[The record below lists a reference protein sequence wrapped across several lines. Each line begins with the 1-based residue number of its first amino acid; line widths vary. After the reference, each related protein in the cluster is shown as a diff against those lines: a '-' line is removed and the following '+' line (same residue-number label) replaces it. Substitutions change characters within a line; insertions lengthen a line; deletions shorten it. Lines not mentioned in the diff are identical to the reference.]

1 MLVNEFDIMFQYEE
15 CVMKQ
20 KEVDVL
26 NLFREQ
32 NIRLSGAEIKDAL
45 GVKDPSGTIRDLVY
59 FEYLTKNDDGTFSR
73 SQKVYSESVRKTE
86 KYVENHKIVLNK
98 IFTGSFLSHNLG
110 HELINFLKDSNNQ
123 RYVYLNPWGERGD
136 KAAETT
142 RYAFHIIE
150 SSLRNEKGIYELV
163 AVSEIDR
170 TAEVCY
176 DENRENE
183 KRNSPVYAGHSF
195 VDIFYCGADSD
206 KAHVYTYKASRFLKP
221 IDGLRIFI
229 KVDRSQA
236 SIIMN
241 AQRNALTITLMCN
254 PQHSICYADSTGK
267 VTYNSQRNELTDL
280 DVLYQLINLDNGY
293 LVESFENVEID
304 DLDDEQCFAV
314 ISDRT
319 KLEDSTSNQISY
331 FLERDSNLIYVFL
344 HDFLGIQTVTREEEF
359 AIVREK
365 EKSIDLL
372 FVSDNHVVV
381 VENKIDSDINGVSQI
396 LNSNGKKNSQLSK
409 YYNHI
414 TTSANYSTIPNK
426 HFFVLAPEYNTITQ
440 EELDNDYE
448 CGSEY
453 KLKSYNELFDSI
465 KDVPYRPLGQDASEL
480 GRFLYEQFLKGIEY
494 ISWSK
499 AKQHERTAYIR
510 LKQRIKELDR

>member
-1 MLVNEFDIMFQYEE
+1 
-15 CVMKQ
+15 MKQ
-20 KEVDVL
+20 KEIDVL

-32 NIRLSGAEIKDAL
+32 NTRLSGAEIKNTL

-59 FEYLTKNDDGTFSR
+59 FGYLIKNKNGTFSK
-73 SQKVYSESVRKTE
+73 SQKEYKEPVRKTE
-86 KYVENHKIVLNK
+86 KRVENHEIVLNK
-98 IFTGSFLSHNLG
+98 IFTGSFLSHGLG
-110 HELINFLKDSNNQ
+110 HELINFLKDSNGQ

-136 KAAETT
+136 KAAKTT
-142 RYAFHIIE
+142 RYVFHIIE

-163 AVSEIDR
+163 AVSEIDH
-170 TAEVCY
+170 TATVCY
-176 DENRENE
+176 GENRENE
-183 KRNSPVYAGHSF
+183 KRNSPFYAGHSF
-195 VDIFYCGADSD
+195 VDIFYCGADSN

-221 IDGLRIFI
+221 KDGLRIFI
-229 KVDRSQA
+229 KVGRSQA
-236 SIIMN
+236 TMTMN
-241 AQRNALTITLMCN
+241 AQSNTLTITLMCN
-254 PQHSICYADSTGK
+254 PQHSICYADSTGQ
-267 VTYNSQRNELTDL
+267 VTYNSKKNKHTDL
-280 DVLYQLINLDNGY
+280 DVLEDVVNDY
-293 LVESFENVEID
+293 LVESSESVNID

-344 HDFLGIQTVTREEEF
+344 HNFLGIQTVTREEEF
-359 AIVREK
+359 AIIREK

-372 FVSDNHVVV
+372 FVSDSHVVV
-381 VENKIDSDINGVSQI
+381 VENKIDSDINGVSQF

-409 YYNHI
+409 YYNYI
-414 TTSANYSTIPNK
+414 TTSANYSIIPNK

-448 CGSEY
+448 CGSKY

-465 KDVPYRPLGQDASEL
+465 KDVEYRPLGQDASEL
-480 GRFLYEQFLKGIEY
+480 GKFLYEQFLKGIEY

-510 LKQRIKELDR
+510 LKQRIKELDATSMKHID

>member
-1 MLVNEFDIMFQYEE
+1 
-15 CVMKQ
+15 MKQ

-26 NLFREQ
+26 NLFGGQ
-32 NIRLSGAEIKDAL
+32 NIRLSSAQIKDKL
-45 GVKDPSGTIRDLVY
+45 RVKDPSGTIRDLVY
-59 FEYLTKNDDGTFSR
+59 FGYLIKNDDGTFSK
-73 SQKVYSESVRKTE
+73 SQKDYKEPDRKTK
-86 KYVENHKIVLNK
+86 KYVENHEIVLNK

-110 HELINFLKDSNNQ
+110 HELINFLKDSNGQ

-136 KAAETT
+136 KAAKTT
-142 RYAFHIIE
+142 KYAFHIIE

-206 KAHVYTYKASRFLKP
+206 KAHVYTYKASKFLKP
-221 IDGLRIFI
+221 KDGLRIFI
-229 KVDRSQA
+229 KVHRPKA
-236 SIIMN
+236 SISMN
-241 AQRNALTITLMCN
+241 NQSNVTITLMCN

-267 VTYNSQRNELTDL
+267 VTYDSQKNDLTDL
-280 DVLYQLINLDNGY
+280 DVLYKLINDNGY
-293 LVESFENVEID
+293 LVESSENVEIAD
-304 DLDDEQCFAV
+304 FDDEQCFAV

-344 HDFLGIQTVTREEEF
+344 HDFLGIQTVTRKEEF

-365 EKSIDLL
+365 EKGIDLL
-372 FVSDNHVVV
+372 FVSDSHVVV
-381 VENKIDSDINGVSQI
+381 VENKIDSDINGVSQS
-396 LNSNGKKNSQLSK
+396 LNSNEKKKSQLSK

-414 TTSANYSTIPNK
+414 ITSANYSKIPNK

-440 EELDNDYE
+440 EELNNDYE
-448 CGSEY
+448 CGS
-453 KLKSYNELFDSI
+453 
-465 KDVPYRPLGQDASEL
+465 
-480 GRFLYEQFLKGIEY
+480 
-494 ISWSK
+494 
-499 AKQHERTAYIR
+499 
-510 LKQRIKELDR
+510 

>member
-1 MLVNEFDIMFQYEE
+1 
-15 CVMKQ
+15 MKQ
-20 KEVDVL
+20 KEADVL

-32 NIRLSGAEIKDAL
+32 EQNIRLSGTEIKDTL

-59 FEYLTKNDDGTFSR
+59 FEYLIKNDDGTFSR
-73 SQKVYSESVRKTE
+73 SQKVYSESDRKTE
-86 KYVENHKIVLNK
+86 KYVKNHQIVLNK

-136 KAAETT
+136 KAAKTT
-142 RYAFHIIE
+142 RYAFHIIQ

-163 AVSEIDR
+163 AVSEIDP
-170 TAEVCY
+170 TADVCY
-176 DENRENE
+176 DKNRENE

-195 VDIFYCGADSD
+195 VDIFYCGDDSD
-206 KAHVYTYKASRFLKP
+206 KAHVYTYKASRFFKP
-221 IDGLRIFI
+221 IDGIRIFI
-229 KVDRSQA
+229 KVDRDRA
-236 SIIMN
+236 SINMDSVN
-241 AQRNALTITLMCN
+241 NVLTITLMCN

-267 VTYNSQRNELTDL
+267 KTYTSSKNDFTDL
-280 DVLYQLINLDNGY
+280 DILYQLIDINNGY
-293 LVESFENVEID
+293 LLESDENVEID
-304 DLDDEQCFAV
+304 ELDDEQCFAV

-331 FLERDSNLIYVFL
+331 FLERDSHLTYVLL
-344 HDFLGIQTVTREEEF
+344 HDFLGIQTVSQQEEF
-359 AIVREK
+359 SIIREK

-381 VENKIDSDINGVSQI
+381 IENKIDSGINGVSATA
-396 LNSNGKKNSQLSK
+396 NSNGKYNSQLSK

-414 TTSANYSTIPNK
+414 NNDPHFSGIPHK

-440 EELDNDYE
+440 QELDDIYE
-448 CGSEY
+448 CGNQY
-453 KLKSYNELFDSI
+453 VLKSYNELFNSFR
-465 KDVPYRPLGQDASEL
+465 DVPYTPLGQAASEL
-480 GRFLYEQFLKGIEY
+480 GTFLYEQFLKGIEY